1 MYISFAKL
9 KNRGLIM
16 FRIFIIVTL
25 AFCFSF
31 SSALSFSGN
40 GSGTEEDPY
49 QITNVHQLQEMNDD
63 LDAHYILMN
72 DIDASETRTWN
83 VGDHDGDSRTTD
95 SAMGFVPIGDFIEE
109 NPTAGFTGTLDGQD
123 YMISSLYIN
132 RPLERNVGMFGCIAD
147 DAYVHDVNIGVS
159 YVRAYIG
166 VGGFVGRIYAFNL
179 NSEVYIDRCSS
190 QSNAFGKL
198 IIGGFSGENY
208 TKDGSILIK
217 SSHSSGTV
225 GNSLAYLDA
234 GGFCGLNFSG
244 ISGKGS
250 IRLIDCSSSSNIT
263 AMSSL
268 GKYTGGFCGENYALI
283 GDIFI
288 ADCYATG
295 SVSGFEYIGGFCG
308 NNYGIEGTALIN
320 SCYSSGD
327 VFGNNDRVGG
337 FCGANEGRNNK
348 AIIKDSYSTGSVSG
362 GRYVGGF
369 CGSNSSDNNSSVII
383 ENCYC
388 LGKISGNKNYSG
400 FCGIQ
405 SGKGEQFVINSYW
418 DTQTSGITES
428 DGGEGKATPEM
439 MMQSTFENW
448 DFDNVWCIVEG
459 KTYPHLQHFVD
470 CDTLVSVPDI
480 ESSESIGIYPNPTTS
495 QITLTLGNEFISY
508 PEIDIIDYLGNVK
521 RYTPSGRW
529 SPSDK
534 SININTSF
542 LSPGVY
548 FLRIRS
554 GEKVEVIKFV
564 VI

>member
-1 MYISFAKL
+1 MRFIFMKFFKLFFLCCFYVIISFA
-9 KNRGLIM
+9 
-16 FRIFIIVTL
+16 
-25 AFCFSF
+25 
-31 SSALSFSGN
+31 SALSFSGN
-40 GSGTEEDPY
+40 GSGTESDPY

-72 DIDASETRTWN
+72 DIDASETREWN
-83 VGDHDGDSRTTD
+83 VGDHDGNPETPD

-109 NPTAGFTGTLDGQD
+109 NPTAGFTGTLDGQG
-123 YMISSLYIN
+123 YTISSLYIN

-147 DAYVHDVNIGVS
+147 GSYVHDVNIAFS
-159 YVRAYIG
+159 YVRADIV
-166 VGGFVGRIYAFNL
+166 VGGFVGRVYAFYL
-179 NSEVYIDRCSS
+179 NSEVYIDSCSS
-190 QSNAFGKL
+190 QSNVFGNL

-268 GKYTGGFCGENYALI
+268 GKYTGGFCGQNYASI

-308 NNYGIEGTALIN
+308 NNYGIEGTAFIN

-348 AIIKDSYSTGSVSG
+348 AIIKDSYSTGLVSG

-388 LGKISGNKNYSG
+388 LGKITGNNNYSG

-405 SGKGEQFVINSYW
+405 SGNGKQFVINSYW

-428 DGGEGKATPEM
+428 DGGTGKSTAEM
-439 MMQSTFENW
+439 MMQSTYEGW
-448 DFDNVWCIVEG
+448 DFDSTWCMGEHE
-459 KTYPHLQHFVD
+459 TYPQLQHFVD
-470 CDTLVSVPDI
+470 CDTLVSV
-480 ESSESIGIYPNPTTS
+480 SEFRNETEISIYPNPATS
-495 QITLTLGNEFISY
+495 QITISLGGEFISA
-508 PEIDIIDYLGNVK
+508 PEIDIIDYLGN
-521 RYTPSGRW
+521 
-529 SPSDK
+529 
-534 SININTSF
+534 SIRPEYEIIGSEMNIHTSS

-554 GEKVEVIKFV
+554 GEKVDVRKFV
-564 VI
+564 VVR